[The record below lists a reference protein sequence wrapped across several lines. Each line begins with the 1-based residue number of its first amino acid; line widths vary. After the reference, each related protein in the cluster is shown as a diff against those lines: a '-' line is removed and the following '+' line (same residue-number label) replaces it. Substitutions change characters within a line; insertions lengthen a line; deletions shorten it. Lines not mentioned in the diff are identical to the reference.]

1 MKAKQICSVILALLL
16 ALSALTIAPA
26 AAEGWDGETATA
38 PAGSGTQDDPYLVSS
53 AANLLWMSQ
62 NIKKGDTVT
71 DAAAGDGY
79 GPSFAD
85 AWFEQT
91 EIVYTE
97 GFEPDVAALFAV
109 KEAAE

>member
-1 MKAKQICSVILALLL
+1 MVTAFEEGAGALAPGEVTAVPVESEYGYHIILRCPLTPDSIYMGQQASIRQL
-16 ALSALTIAPA
+16 A
-26 AAEGWDGETATA
+26 
-38 PAGSGTQDDPYLVSS
+38 GTQKFSDIV
-53 AANLLWMSQ
+53 
-62 NIKKGDTVT
+62 
-71 DAAAGDGY
+71 
-79 GPSFAD
+79 D

>member
-1 MKAKQICSVILALLL
+1 MRRKEECLPYFTLGQLAV
-16 ALSALTIAPA
+16 
-26 AAEGWDGETATA
+26 
-38 PAGSGTQDDPYLVSS
+38 TQKFSDIV
-53 AANLLWMSQ
+53 
-62 NIKKGDTVT
+62 
-71 DAAAGDGY
+71 
-79 GPSFAD
+79 D